1 MKLGNR
7 RRKKNEYLLDV
18 KVQTERR
25 LRHRARWLSAIL
37 AALAALSLSVF
48 GVYRLVKF
56 SAAKMVHENPRFTIT
71 QIVVDDDGALTPEQ
85 VVAFAEV
92 AVGKNLLSLDL
103 DQVRR
108 NLEKLS
114 LVRHVEVRRLLPQ
127 KLIIHV
133 EERVAVARLRGPSRE
148 LSDTDFFV
156 DRSGF
161 VMKPIRLTTGAI
173 IQPQTV
179 GTIPTLT
186 GVSLADVRVGQ
197 RVQSEQVYRALELL
211 DRMQQASAGSMME
224 IETIDLS
231 KARHLTLTSRQRTTV
246 KFDIEGYAQQLRR
259 LSAILTWAA
268 QRQRI
273 VASVDLT
280 VARGVPVAFAN

>member
-18 KVQTERR
+18 KVQTEGR

-37 AALAALSLSVF
+37 AALAVLSLSAF

-56 SAAKMVHENPRFTIT
+56 SAAKMVHENPRFAIV
-71 QIVVDDDGALTPEQ
+71 QIVVDNDGALTPEQ
-85 VVAFAEV
+85 VVNFAGV
-92 AVGKNLLSLDL
+92 AVGQNLLSLNL

-108 NLEKLS
+108 NLEMLP
-114 LVRHVEVRRLLPQ
+114 LVRHAEVRRLLPQ

-161 VMKPIRLTTGAI
+161 VMKPIQLTDGAI
-173 IQPQTV
+173 VRPQTV
-179 GTIPTLT
+179 GPIPTLT
-186 GVSLADVRVGQ
+186 GVSLADVRVGKQ
-197 RVQSEQVYRALELL
+197 VQSEQVYRALELL
-211 DRMQQASAGSMME
+211 DRMQQASAGAMME

-246 KFDIEGYAQQLRR
+246 KFDIEEYAQQLRR